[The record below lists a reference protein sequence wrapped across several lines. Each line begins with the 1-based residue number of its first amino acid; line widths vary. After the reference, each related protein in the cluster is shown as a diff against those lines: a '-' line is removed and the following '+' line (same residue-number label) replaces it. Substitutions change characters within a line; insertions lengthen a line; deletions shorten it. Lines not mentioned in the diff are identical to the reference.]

1 DAGVVVKAANPTIDV
16 ILPGQTAAYGEDGQ
30 AAGATRMQVQALVG
44 TWQRT
49 TGNTGAF
56 TAQGVTTEPQ
66 SFGGLKTNATLTSTF
81 AKDTTEVAAAAIY
94 YDGNGAIIGG
104 ARTYVDFV
112 PAGGQAAVEISS
124 FEDLPAPARTDVYA
138 ELSNLSLLG
147 T

>member
-1 DAGVVVKAANPTIDV
+1 VVKADNPSIDV
-16 ILPGQTAAYGEDGQ
+16 ILPGQTAAYGDDVQ
-30 AAGATRMQVQALVG
+30 AAGASRMAVQILVG
-44 TWQRT
+44 TWAPAT
-49 TGNTGAF
+49 SAFGGF

-66 SFGGLKTNATLTSTF
+66 SYSGLKTNATLASTF
-81 AKDTTEVAAAAIY
+81 AKDLKEVVAAAIY

-112 PAGGQAAVEISS
+112 PAGGQAAVEITTFQS
-124 FEDLPAPARTDVYA
+124 LPTPARTDVFA